1 VIGRTERGAIALEAS
16 MIRRLL
22 QRMLVVALLAPASVP
37 AEAPAVSLPAPRKQG
52 TVSVEAAL
60 ATRRS
65 VRAFSRQALT
75 VAEVGQL
82 LWAAQGISGPDGKRT
97 APSARHLYPLEVAVV
112 VQNVDG
118 LARGAYRYV
127 PARHALELLAPAEDG
142 ESMLARATSQ
152 AAVRAAPAVFVV
164 AAVYER
170 MGAGPRSSTW
180 TDYEAG
186 LASENLL
193 LEAVALRL
201 GAVVVGGMDAAAARE
216 AVHFTAR
223 ERVIVL
229 IPVGHPAEQP

>member
-1 VIGRTERGAIALEAS
+1 
-16 MIRRLL
+16 MIPRLL
-22 QRMLVVALLAPASVP
+22 RHALVVGLLAPASVS
-37 AEAPAVSLPAPRKQG
+37 AETPAVSLPAPRKQG
-52 TVSVEAAL
+52 AVSVESAL

-65 VRAFSRQALT
+65 VRDLSKQALT

-82 LWAAQGISGPDGKRT
+82 LWAAQGISGPEGKRT

-127 PARHALELLAPAEDG
+127 PARHALELLAPARDG
-142 ESMLARATSQ
+142 DSMLARATSQ
-152 AAVRAAPAVFVV
+152 AHVHAAPVVFVV

-170 MGAGPRSSTW
+170 MDAGPRSATW

-193 LEAVALRL
+193 LQAVALRL
-201 GAVVVGGMDAAAARE
+201 GAVVVGGMDAEAVRE
-216 AVHFTAR
+216 AVHFTGR
-223 ERVIVL
+223 EKVIVL
-229 IPVGHPAEQP
+229 IPAGHPAG